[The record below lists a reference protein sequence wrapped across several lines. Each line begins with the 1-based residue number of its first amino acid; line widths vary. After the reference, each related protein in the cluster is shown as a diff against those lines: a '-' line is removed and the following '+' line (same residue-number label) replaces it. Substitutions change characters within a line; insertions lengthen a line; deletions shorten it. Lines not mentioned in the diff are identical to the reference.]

1 MTMLFYDDE
10 GVVMIV
16 VLIVMGVR
24 DMSEGGGDSERVV
37 AVKAE
42 LLDDIVNILIF
53 IKYFMKFYELKIFF
67 NK

>member
-1 MTMLFYDDE
+1 
-10 GVVMIV
+10 
-16 VLIVMGVR
+16 
-24 DMSEGGGDSERVV
+24 MSEGGGDSERVV

-67 NK
+67 NKLINFKY

>member
-1 MTMLFYDDE
+1 MLFYDDE
-10 GVVMIV
+10 VVVMIV

-24 DMSEGGGDSERVV
+24 DIGEGGGDSERVV

-53 IKYFMKFYELKIFF
+53 IKYFMKFYKLKIFF

>member
-1 MTMLFYDDE
+1 
-10 GVVMIV
+10 
-16 VLIVMGVR
+16 
-24 DMSEGGGDSERVV
+24 VV